1 MGRLR
6 QARVL
11 GGDVAQ
17 DKAKQVEEVSQ
28 SMDAS
33 GKQPWVDQPLSPLVV
48 AGEVKVFDTSGV
60 NHALNKLATQSST
73 YIGHSWGSDP
83 ASKAVN
89 GNLGDFSQPTMK

>member
-1 MGRLR
+1 VGRLR

-48 AGEVKVFDTSGV
+48 AGEVKVFDTRVSC
-60 NHALNKLATQSST
+60 TIYST
-73 YIGHSWGSDP
+73 TSRGRIILRYESLCWFCKYKIC
-83 ASKAVN
+83 
-89 GNLGDFSQPTMK
+89 LT